1 MSPVVQVV
9 SPTDELLKTVEQLF
23 SEQDPLSRRGIVR
36 HPHAWRPPT
45 DLCETED
52 AFVACIEVA
61 GMKGGRLSVSIADKL
76 LTVVGIRQHS
86 GTRGAYHQMEIRY
99 GEFHTQ
105 VRLPTAVDEDNV
117 EASYADGFL
126 TVVMPKQVA
135 HRVKV
140 VSSAP
145 PPESESAQDGG

>member
-1 MSPVVQVV
+1 MGPVVQVV

-23 SEQDPLSRRGIVR
+23 SEQDPVSRRGIVR

-61 GMKGGRLSVSIADKL
+61 GMKDGRLSVSIADKL

-86 GTRGAYHQMEIRY
+86 GPKGAYHQMEIRY
-99 GEFHTQ
+99 GEFYTQ
-105 VRLPTAVDEDNV
+105 VRLPAAVDEDKV

-126 TVVMPKQVA
+126 TVVMPKQEA

-145 PPESESAQDGG
+145 SESEPGQDGG